1 MLCSF
6 GLAVPHTSVWWTESH
21 RRQRTVLSSKTSLL
35 VQGACL
41 CGLCFPVLPPVPWPQ
56 HPRVGAGGRGVTVC
70 VTMAA
75 SLTPPCCDAAVGT
88 FLLSCPILQH
98 YHWELTIK
106 QTQETQPW
114 YLSVFFKKFQSGIF
128 RVCIMNCA
136 IIFLVSFLP
145 LHP

>member
-1 MLCSF
+1 MRKSLPKRTSCAAINMLKISIIWGQKLVIYSTGTMKKQMLCSF
-6 GLAVPHTSVWWTESH
+6 GLAVPHTSVWWTESN

-41 CGLCFPVLPPVPWPQ
+41 CGLCFTVLPPVPWPQ

-98 YHWELTIK
+98 YH
-106 QTQETQPW
+106 
-114 YLSVFFKKFQSGIF
+114 
-128 RVCIMNCA
+128 
-136 IIFLVSFLP
+136 
-145 LHP
+145 